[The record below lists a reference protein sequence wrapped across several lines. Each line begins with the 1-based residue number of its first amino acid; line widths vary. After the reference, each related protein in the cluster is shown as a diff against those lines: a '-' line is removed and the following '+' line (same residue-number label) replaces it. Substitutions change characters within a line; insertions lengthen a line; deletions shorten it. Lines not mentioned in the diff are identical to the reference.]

1 MLLSFVLLRKCQD
14 HRQWLWKR
22 HVIFKT
28 KSIKS
33 KFMLR
38 LSRSKNPKLFAEI
51 FVNRM
56 VHLLTANVVKVTKI
70 MQKEKCKPANRIHS
84 TREKL
89 PYSVVQTVCNDLSY
103 VSRVRSAKYLRAS
116 HKFSPCYQDNIHN
129 AEPHRQTYCNG
140 KRRHCLLF
148 MMSW

>member
-1 MLLSFVLLRKCQD
+1 MVNSYHL
-14 HRQWLWKR
+14 
-22 HVIFKT
+22 T
-28 KSIKS
+28 
-33 KFMLR
+33 LR
-38 LSRSKNPKLFAEI
+38 LSRSVYDKIGP
-51 FVNRM
+51 FVDD
-56 VHLLTANVVKVTKI
+56 VVKVTKI
-70 MQKEKCKPANRIHS
+70 MQKEKCKPANRIHP
-84 TREKL
+84 TLEKL